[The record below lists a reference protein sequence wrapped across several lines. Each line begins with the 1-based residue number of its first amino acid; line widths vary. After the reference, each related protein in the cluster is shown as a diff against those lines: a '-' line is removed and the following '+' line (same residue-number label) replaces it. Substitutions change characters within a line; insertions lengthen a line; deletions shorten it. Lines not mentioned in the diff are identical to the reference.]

1 MSQKEDL
8 IQSRYDKLKELYDKG
23 CDPYRGEKISI
34 QNKSRE
40 IIDQFPSTDNKKVT
54 VGGRIVSKREH
65 GKATFA
71 HVQDSEGQIQV
82 YLNVNGVGE
91 EAYGIFGLTDIG
103 DFIGVEGTV
112 FQTRKG
118 ETTVAVERFSL
129 LTKSLL
135 PLPEKWHGLKDVELR
150 YRQRYL
156 DLVVNTE
163 VKDIFILRSKIIQE
177 IRDQLNRE
185 GFLEVETPM
194 MSPIAGGAN
203 ARPFSTYHN
212 ALGVNMYLR
221 IATELYLKRLLV
233 GGMEKVYELGKV
245 FRNEGI
251 STVHNP
257 EFVTLEVYQAYAD
270 YLDMMELTER
280 LLVELSKNVLGTTV
294 ITWKGEE
301 VDLAPPWPR
310 VTMMEIVKEYT
321 GLDFASIEDDRH
333 AREAAWQKGVKVSA
347 QSSWGEVMA
356 EVFETLCEENLKGP
370 VFIKDY
376 PVEVS
381 PLAQKNKEDPR
392 FTSRFELFILG
403 NEIAN
408 AFTELNDP
416 QEQRKRFETQ
426 MSKREKGDEEAHM
439 MDEDFL
445 TALEYGMPPAGGLGI
460 GIDRLIMLLTGSTSI
475 REVILFPTLR
485 PRDGQV

>member
-1 MSQKEDL
+1 MSQKDDL
-8 IQSRYDKLKELYDKG
+8 IQSRYDKLEELYRRG
-23 CDPYRGEKISI
+23 YDPYGGKKVEVKH
-34 QNKSRE
+34 KSQE
-40 IIDQFPSTDNKKVT
+40 IIDDFSTFEDEKVT
-54 VGGRIVSKREH
+54 IGGRIVSKREH

-71 HVQDSEGQIQV
+71 HLQDSAGRIQI

-91 EAYGIFGLTDIG
+91 EQYELFGLVDIG
-103 DFIGVEGTV
+103 DFVGVEGTV
-112 FQTRKG
+112 FRTRRG
-118 ETTVAVERFSL
+118 EVTVAVETFSL

-163 VKDIFILRSKIIQE
+163 VKDIFITRSKIIQG
-177 IRDQLNRE
+177 IRDFLSRE
-185 GFLEVETPM
+185 SFLEVETPM
-194 MSPIAGGAN
+194 MSSIAGGAN
-203 ARPFSTYHN
+203 ARPFRTYHN
-212 ALGVNMYLR
+212 ALGMNLYLR

-251 STVHNP
+251 STIHNP

-270 YLDMMELTER
+270 YKDMMDLTER
-280 LLVELSKNVLGTTV
+280 LLVNLSREVMGTT
-294 ITWKGEE
+294 TWSWKGEE
-301 VDLAPPWPR
+301 VDLTPPWPR
-310 VTMMEIVKEYT
+310 ITMVEAVRQYAGI
-321 GLDFASIEDDRH
+321 DFSALESDEQARRE
-333 AREAAWQKGVKVSA
+333 AREKGLEISEGA
-347 QSSWGEVMA
+347 SWGEVLA
-356 EVFETLCEENLKGP
+356 EVFESFCEENLKGP
-370 VFIKDY
+370 VFVMQY

-381 PLAQKNKEDPR
+381 PLARQSKEDPR
-392 FTSRFELFILG
+392 FTDRFELFIFG

-416 QEQRKRFETQ
+416 GEQRKRFERQ
-426 MSKREKGDEEAHM
+426 MAMREEGDQEAHM

-460 GIDRLIMLLTGSTSI
+460 GIDRLIMIMTGSASI
-475 REVILFPTLR
+475 RDVILFPTLR
-485 PRDGQV
+485 PRED